1 MMNTTFFKK
10 LAIVL
15 IALFIVSCDKDYNT
29 LGADIIGNEN
39 FTYSKYTAITTK
51 IYNQKVDAVETSNSA
66 VNYLG
71 IYENTAFGVSKA
83 SFITQVELDRINP
96 NFGTNVVIDSVFLSV
111 PYFSTKGTTNSNGI
125 TSYTLDQI
133 YGKNSMSQTNPIDL
147 RIYENGFALLDFD
160 IDNNFS
166 TRKKYFSNEENSFST
181 FNSKKLGLPA
191 SASGTAN
198 GTKLNDSPLLDQN
211 TQFKASEKEF
221 VQKIVKGT
229 TTTYERGVPRMNL
242 SLSIPYFRERIV
254 NTNPDNLINNTKF
267 KEYFKGIYFQ
277 VQTGSVGSLYSLDFK
292 KGKVIIYYKEN
303 NAKFLVAK
311 ESKTLGLNMIGNTV
325 NFLENTNIVP
335 AYSNALNTA
344 NNVTGDASIYLKG
357 GQGSTAFI
365 DLFDAG
371 ELQTLRNNKW
381 LINDATLTFTV
392 DKSKMTA
399 PDKPQRLY
407 VYNADTN
414 QILFDYSFDNS
425 RNTVNPKLSKTLFGG
440 IIQTDAN
447 STVETYKIRIAEH
460 LTDVLKNN
468 KDNVRLGVCIT
479 DDINV
484 IDYGFLKTEITSP
497 KKFDRVPKSSI
508 QTPLG
513 TVLYG
518 SNIPSTSPDYDKRLK
533 LEIYYTKPN

>member
-1 MMNTTFFKK
+1 MMNTTFLKK

-39 FTYSKYTAITTK
+39 FSYSKYTAVTTK
-51 IYNQKVDAVETSNSA
+51 IYNQKVDAVETSNSV

-83 SFITQVELDRINP
+83 SFITQVELDTINP
-96 NFGTNVVIDSVFLSV
+96 KFGTNVVIDSVILYV
-111 PYFSTKGTTNSNGI
+111 PYFSTKGATASNGV

-133 YGKNSMSQTNPIDL
+133 YSKDPNNAVRPIDL
-147 RIYENGFALLDFD
+147 QVYENGYALLDFD
-160 IDNNFS
+160 IDNNFT
-166 TRKKYFSNEENSFST
+166 TRKKYFSNEENSLST
-181 FNSKKLGLPA
+181 FSNKKIGLPA
-191 SASGTAN
+191 SANGTVN
-198 GTKLNDSPLLDQN
+198 GTKLNNSSLSDQN
-211 TQFKASEKEF
+211 NQFKASEKEYI
-221 VQKIVKGT
+221 KKTVKGT
-229 TTTYERGVPRMNL
+229 TVTTQRIPPGMSLNL
-242 SLSIPYFRERIV
+242 DIPYFQQRIV
-254 NTNPDNLINNTKF
+254 NANPDVFINNIKF

-277 VQTGSVGSLYSLDFK
+277 AQTSPTGTMYSLDFK
-292 KGKVIIYYKEN
+292 KGEVVIYYKEN
-303 NAKFLVAK
+303 NAKNITTK
-311 ESKTLGLNMIGNTV
+311 ESKTLGLNMKGNSV
-325 NFLENTNIVP
+325 NLLENTTTAP
-335 AYSNALNTA
+335 AYATALTTA
-344 NNVTGDASIYLKG
+344 NNVTGDQSIYLKG